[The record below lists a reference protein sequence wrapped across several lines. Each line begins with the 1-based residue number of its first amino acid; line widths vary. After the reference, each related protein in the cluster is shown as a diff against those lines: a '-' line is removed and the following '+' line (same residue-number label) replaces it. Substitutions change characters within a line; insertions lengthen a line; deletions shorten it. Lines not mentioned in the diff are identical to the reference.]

1 MQLETAEV
9 HVLVN
14 AAGAQHMWLQWQDLG
29 QPAYASVC
37 SPPFTHRSWPT
48 GTFYNDMRQQGAQDY
63 SDPIRRYNRW
73 ARFVVLQWPL
83 SCTKFHGRAAAL
95 HYGRTACGTV
105 ALPLTC
111 LASCPEYKQ
120 KAGSASASCA
130 SGVSPPLNYP
140 PHREPRQ
147 GARH

>member
-73 ARFVVLQWPL
+73 ARFVVLPPPL
-83 SCTKFHGRAAAL
+83 SCTKCRMGEPLRCIMGAQPAAL
-95 HYGRTACGTV
+95 LRFG
-105 ALPLTC
+105 
-111 LASCPEYKQ
+111 
-120 KAGSASASCA
+120 
-130 SGVSPPLNYP
+130 
-140 PHREPRQ
+140 
-147 GARH
+147 